1 MKQPHLCMNQ
11 YFILNIKL
19 ILHYILPNVPDNTVE
34 PMLTTIF
41 SHWPASFLAP
51 ANSSYTRSCFNT
63 FCISH
68 LSRTVKATKVG
79 VKRSQ
84 ML

>member
-1 MKQPHLCMNQ
+1 MKQPSLCMNQ

-19 ILHYILPNVPDNTVE
+19 ILHYISPNVPDNTVE

-41 SHWPASFLAP
+41 FTLAGFLAP

-63 FCISH
+63 FNISH
-68 LSRTVKATKVG
+68 LSRTVKPTKVG

-84 ML
+84 VL